1 MTAQQLDAHAAQIL
15 HLSVCDPTSTAV
27 IDLQQQHTAAT
38 AGANG
43 GGGSGYSNAGGAS
56 HESQAATPENSG
68 GNKRKRRPAGTPDPD
83 AEVVALSPKTLME
96 SDRYI
101 CEICNQGFQRD
112 QNLQM
117 HRRRHKVPWK
127 LLKKARLAT
136 HKRVYVCPELTCLHH
151 DPAHA
156 LGDLVGIKK
165 HFRRKHC
172 TEKQWVCDKC
182 SKGYAVQS
190 DYKAHLKTCGTRG
203 HCCDCGKVFS
213 RVESFIEH
221 QDTCAA
227 AIQKGSMQS
236 GNDSK
241 STLQRSTTTTSRRNV
256 SSTESP
262 SQSSADTSAPALFTL
277 SGISDNTAPST
288 DHSSRL
294 NEQVSTRLDSST
306 SHAATNAR
314 TEMNTAW
321 SDLAA
326 ARRTKEQAR
335 LESTEAQNEIAR
347 AELLKR
353 EAREQLQQAS
363 AEKAL
368 ADHARDMAKRQMD
381 IAEAELADAKRIR
394 EHAQAEIEKS
404 RLLKDQQS
412 RESLHSPLHDA
423 AMRVSSRDH
432 NLQMSSNYI
441 CEVCE
446 SVPVGRDLAL
456 GLHQSTNRTPMMMPS
471 RVGSWPES
479 TENHKIR
486 LSQINAPNEVNTRTG
501 LVNYLTTR
509 ENTSEPSPSYS
520 SYNEPNPTRL
530 FSHMIGEPSTC
541 RSWSVGSGA
550 SDAGE
555 GRSSCEFLEAS
566 VPTIATFATSMTV
579 QAPSTSKNPRTSTH
593 HSQSQGS

>member
-15 HLSVCDPTSTAV
+15 HLSVSDPNSTAV

-68 GNKRKRRPAGTPDPD
+68 GNKRKRRPAGTPDAD

-241 STLQRSTTTTSRRNV
+241 STLQRSTTTTSCRNV

-412 RESLHSPLHDA
+412 RESLYSPLHDA

-441 CEVCE
+441 CEVCK

-456 GLHQSTNRTPMMMPS
+456 GLHQSTNRTPMMMQS

-479 TENHKIR
+479 TADHKIR

-501 LVNYLTTR
+501 LVNYLTSR
-509 ENTSEPSPSYS
+509 ENTSEPSPTYS

-579 QAPSTSKNPRTSTH
+579 QAPSTSKNPRTSTD

>member
-1 MTAQQLDAHAAQIL
+1 M
-15 HLSVCDPTSTAV
+15 V
-27 IDLQQQHTAAT
+27 
-38 AGANG
+38 
-43 GGGSGYSNAGGAS
+43 YS
-56 HESQAATPENSG
+56 H
-68 GNKRKRRPAGTPDPD
+68 
-83 AEVVALSPKTLME
+83 
-96 SDRYI
+96 I
-101 CEICNQGFQRD
+101 
-112 QNLQM
+112 
-117 HRRRHKVPWK
+117 
-127 LLKKARLAT
+127 
-136 HKRVYVCPELTCLHH
+136 
-151 DPAHA
+151 
-156 LGDLVGIKK
+156 
-165 HFRRKHC
+165 
-172 TEKQWVCDKC
+172 
-182 SKGYAVQS
+182 VQ
-190 DYKAHLKTCGTRG
+190 
-203 HCCDCGKVFS
+203 
-213 RVESFIEH
+213 
-221 QDTCAA
+221 
-227 AIQKGSMQS
+227 
-236 GNDSK
+236 
-241 STLQRSTTTTSRRNV
+241 
-256 SSTESP
+256 
-262 SQSSADTSAPALFTL
+262 LFTVDIMAIIGGQL
-277 SGISDNTAPST
+277 
-288 DHSSRL
+288 
-294 NEQVSTRLDSST
+294 Q
-306 SHAATNAR
+306 AR

-394 EHAQAEIEKS
+394 EQAQAEIEKS

-441 CEVCE
+441 CEVCK

-456 GLHQSTNRTPMMMPS
+456 GLHQYTNRTPTMMAS
-471 RVGSWPES
+471 RVASWPES
-479 TENHKIR
+479 TADHKIH
-486 LSQINAPNEVNTRTG
+486 LSQINAPNEVSTRTG

-566 VPTIATFATSMTV
+566 VPTIATFATTMTV
-579 QAPSTSKNPRTSTH
+579 QAPSTSKNPRTGTD

>member
-1 MTAQQLDAHAAQIL
+1 S
-15 HLSVCDPTSTAV
+15 LSSCLPWASHSRCAC
-27 IDLQQQHTAAT
+27 
-38 AGANG
+38 GANPPPQCF
-43 GGGSGYSNAGGAS
+43 

-262 SQSSADTSAPALFTL
+262 SQSSADTSGPALFTL

-412 RESLHSPLHDA
+412 RESLHKPLHDA

-441 CEVCE
+441 CEVCK

-479 TENHKIR
+479 TADHKIR

-509 ENTSEPSPSYS
+509 ENTSEPSPSYN

-579 QAPSTSKNPRTSTH
+579 QAPSTSKNPRTSTDH
-593 HSQSQGS
+593 YQSQGS

>member
-15 HLSVCDPTSTAV
+15 HLSVCDPNSTAV
-27 IDLQQQHTAAT
+27 IDLQQQHTPAT

-262 SQSSADTSAPALFTL
+262 SQSSADTSGPALFTL

-412 RESLHSPLHDA
+412 RESLHKPLHDA

-441 CEVCE
+441 CEVCK

-479 TENHKIR
+479 TADHKIR

-509 ENTSEPSPSYS
+509 ENTSEPSPSYN

-579 QAPSTSKNPRTSTH
+579 QAPSTSKNPRTSTDH
-593 HSQSQGS
+593 YQSQGS